1 MASKEVRP
9 PTIANRFADLVRVR
23 AVCTAALGW
32 ALIAMQITSTFAQS
46 PSAPARRS
54 APGTARK
61 ATAASA
67 RTATPQAAVAHKEA
81 TVQEAT
87 ATKTTSKQPQIVAV
101 VNGQK
106 ITRTDLAR
114 ECIRRFGKEVLQ
126 SEVNKHLILDECQKS
141 KIRITNED
149 VEAEVARVA
158 NQFSLPLD
166 RWYAMLRDERGI
178 TPTQYKRDIVWPTLA
193 LRKLAA
199 GQLNISQDDLQ
210 RAYDAEYGPKVQVR
224 MISTS
229 SRAKAQKLHADAT
242 ARPDQFDRLAK
253 DNSEDEN
260 SAAARG
266 LVPPIRMHG
275 GNPTLEKTA
284 FSRPE
289 GQVSPIIDVAN

>member
-9 PTIANRFADLVRVR
+9 PAIANRFANLVRVR
-23 AVCTAALGW
+23 TVCATALGW
-32 ALIAMQITSTFAQS
+32 ALIAMQVTSTSAQS

-54 APGTARK
+54 TPRTARK
-61 ATAASA
+61 TSAARA
-67 RTATPQAAVAHKEA
+67 RTATPQAAVAQK
-81 TVQEAT
+81 AT
-87 ATKTTSKQPQIVAV
+87 AKKTASKQPRIVAV

-158 NQFSLPLD
+158 SQFGLPLD
-166 RWYAMLRDERGI
+166 RWYTMLRDERGI

-199 GQLNISQDDLQ
+199 GQLSISQNDLR
-210 RAYDAEYGPKVQVR
+210 RAYDAEYGPQVQVR
-224 MISTS
+224 MISTT
-229 SRAKAQKLHADAT
+229 SRTKAQKLHADAT

-266 LVPPIRMHG
+266 R
-275 GNPTLEKTA
+275 
-284 FSRPE
+284 S
-289 GQVSPIIDVAN
+289 QVRHSEASLP